1 MTVCLHTLQN
11 SIKSL
16 IVLLNVKFEGVQ
28 GGSAG
33 LVFSSALMLT
43 GMTQWGVRQSAELES
58 QMTSVER
65 IIEYSNLEQEA
76 DLESSADNKPD
87 KEWPKKGEIKM
98 VNMSV
103 FYDNSLE
110 PVLKNISCFIRGGQ
124 KIGIVGRTGAGK
136 SSLLGLD
143 FFPLNNLLSFMGF
156 Y

>member
-1 MTVCLHTLQN
+1 M
-11 SIKSL
+11 
-16 IVLLNVKFEGVQ
+16 LLNVQLEGVP

-58 QMTSVER
+58 HMTAVER
-65 IIEYSNLEQEA
+65 IIEYSKLDQEA

-98 VNMSV
+98 VNMSIS
-103 FYDNSLE
+103 YDNSPK
-110 PVLKNISCFIRGGQ
+110 PVLKNICCFIRGGE

-143 FFPLNNLLSFMGF
+143 FFPLRNLLSVIIEI
-156 Y
+156 

>member
-1 MTVCLHTLQN
+1 M
-11 SIKSL
+11 
-16 IVLLNVKFEGVQ
+16 NVKLEGVP

-33 LVFSSALMLT
+33 LVFSSALMLFGIT
-43 GMTQWGVRQSAELES
+43 EYGVKQSAELES
-58 QMTSVER
+58 QMTAVER
-65 IIEYSNLEQEA
+65 IIEYSKLEEEA

-103 FYDNSLE
+103 FYDNSLK
-110 PVLKNISCFIRGGQ
+110 PVLKNISCFIEGGQ

-143 FFPLNNLLSFMGF
+143 FFPLHNLLWFMWI